1 MKRGLRILAY
11 VVGGFMLLCLA
22 AAGLAALS
30 NRGLNLEPSPPD
42 PQGNIALGPLD
53 KARLVEA
60 LQLKRALGETVWPGW
75 GETEMPVLVWNRAY
89 SFLIGHSTPPAEWL
103 PVTNDRFQEQVY
115 FYRATDDPQN
125 FAVQVGDRW
134 VASIATK
141 AEVDARLI
149 EMIRDALPA
158 PLQAIVPYRAII
170 QPTEVQIS
178 AVLHESFHVYQAE
191 VAPERLEAAE
201 AAHGHGD
208 QYWAADEAMHEAW
221 ETEIDLLA
229 QALRTQ
235 SDSEARVLV
244 TQFLEQRARRRQ
256 EASLDAAL
264 VDYERQIEWEEG
276 LAKYVELAAW
286 RAAYQSADYR
296 PVSEMGS
303 DRDFK
308 SYRSFKRRWSQELGQ
323 MKRQAAR
330 EGETRFY
337 YTGMAQATL
346 LDRLLPGWKE
356 QVLAEGVW
364 LETLLAAATE

>member
-1 MKRGLRILAY
+1 MY
-11 VVGGFMLLCLA
+11 VVGGSLLLCVV
-22 AAGLAALS
+22 AAGVAALS
-30 NRGLNLEPSPPD
+30 NRGLNLDPSPPD
-42 PQGNIALGPLD
+42 QQGNIALEPLD
-53 KARLVEA
+53 KARLAEA
-60 LQLKRALGETVWPGW
+60 VQLKRALGETVWPGW
-75 GETEMPVLVWNRAY
+75 GETEMPVLVWNRTY
-89 SFLIGHSTPPAEWL
+89 SFLIGHPTPPDEWT
-103 PVTNDRFQEQVY
+103 PVAADLFQGQAY
-115 FYRATDDPQN
+115 YYQATHDPQN
-125 FAVQVGDRW
+125 FAVQVGERW

-170 QPTEVQIS
+170 QPSEVQIS

-201 AAHGHGD
+201 KAHGHGD
-208 QYWAADEAMHEAW
+208 RYWAADEAMHEAW

-235 SDSEARVLV
+235 SDSEARALA

-256 EASLDAAL
+256 EASLDVAL
-264 VDYERQIEWEEG
+264 VDYERQLEWEEG

-286 RAAYQSADYR
+286 RAAYQSIDYR
-296 PVSEMGS
+296 PVSEMSS

-330 EGETRFY
+330 EGETRLY

-346 LDRLLPGWKE
+346 LDRLRPGWKE
-356 QVLAEGVW
+356 QALLQGSW
-364 LETLLAAATE
+364 LETLLAEAVE